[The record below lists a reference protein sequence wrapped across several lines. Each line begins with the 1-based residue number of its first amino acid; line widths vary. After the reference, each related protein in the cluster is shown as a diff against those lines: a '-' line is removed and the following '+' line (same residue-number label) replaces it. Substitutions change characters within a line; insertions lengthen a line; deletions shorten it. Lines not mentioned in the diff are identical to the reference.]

1 MHPTTGSQHNLQ
13 QQIRQIAF
21 IANIKRPG
29 NSSGVAQADPPDGS
43 RHSASMQAEL
53 RKRPGNTS
61 GPVLRFAQDP
71 PDGSPY
77 SASMQAELRKRPG
90 NSIGAG
96 IAARTTHRMA
106 RPIPLQCKRSC
117 ASDPVTQ
124 AEPRK
129 QTHRMT
135 RAIPLPLRTSRRTVR
150 SRTRTSQK
158 QPLCVSVPLCFK
170 IHPQSFQ
177 KTGPQKRRTRDSN
190 PQPLTG
196 HIISNDAAS
205 HSLILQW
212 HSVSRK
218 HILDAVIHKPI

>member
-158 QPLCVSVPLCFK
+158 QPLCVSV
-170 IHPQSFQ
+170 FQ
-177 KTGPQKRRTRDSN
+177 KYNHRVSKKPANRSGGHGTRTRNPLRGTSFPMMPLAIRLSSN
-190 PQPLTG
+190 GT
-196 HIISNDAAS
+196 
-205 HSLILQW
+205 
-212 HSVSRK
+212 R
-218 HILDAVIHKPI
+218 